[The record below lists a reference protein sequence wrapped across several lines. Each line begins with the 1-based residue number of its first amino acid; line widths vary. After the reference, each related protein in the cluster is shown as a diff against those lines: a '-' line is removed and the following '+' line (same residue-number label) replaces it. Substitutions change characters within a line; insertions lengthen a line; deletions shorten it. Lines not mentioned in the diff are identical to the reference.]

1 MVETL
6 SGLNIDDAIK
16 QPFDLLSLLLQ
27 ENVYVKL
34 RHNRS
39 MTGFLVAYDEHLNL
53 MLNDAVETIQDENG
67 TLERK

>member
-1 MVETL
+1 MVETI

-16 QPFDLLSLLLQ
+16 QPFDLMSLLLQ
-27 ENVYVKL
+27 ENVCVKL

-53 MLNDAVETIQDENG
+53 MMNDAIETI
-67 TLERK
+67 

>member
-53 MLNDAVETIQDENG
+53 MLNDAIETI
-67 TLERK
+67 